1 MNKEEIIDFM
11 LESINTDNKEM
22 CKNNGLSDEDTQK
35 QIDQS
40 QPALT
45 VITANLYKRLKE
57 SGVIG

>member
-1 MNKEEIIDFM
+1 MNKEEVIDFM

-57 SGVIG
+57 SGVIV

>member
-1 MNKEEIIDFM
+1 MNKEEVIDLM
-11 LESINTDNKEM
+11 LESINTDNKQM

-45 VITANLYKRLKE
+45 VITTNLYKRLKE

>member
-1 MNKEEIIDFM
+1 MNKEEVIDFM

-45 VITANLYKRLKE
+45 IITANLYKRLKE